1 MKTVKHTF
9 IAMTILPKPV
19 EEPKSVFSPIP
30 VIDISDPESKHALV
44 KACEDFGFFKV
55 INHGVPSELVS
66 VLEHEA
72 VEFFSLPT
80 SDKNQ
85 VAGYPFGYGN
95 GKIGRNGDVGWV
107 EYLLMNVNLDIGS
120 DPFLPALLNNR
131 ETIRNAV
138 LEYTTSMRKMTCDVL
153 EMMTDG
159 LGIKPRNTLS
169 KLVSDQNSDSKFRLN
184 HYPPCPLINEN
195 IDGGNNVIGFGEHT
209 DPQILSVLRSNNT
222 SGFQINLTNG
232 SWISVPSDPSSF
244 FFNVGDSLQVLT
256 NGRFKSVK
264 HRVLRN
270 SMKSRVSMIYF
281 AGPSLTQRISPLTC
295 LMNNEDESLYEE
307 FTWSEYKSSA
317 YNSRLSDNR
326 LQPFERKLFPLN
338 D

>member
-1 MKTVKHTF
+1 
-9 IAMTILPKPV
+9 
-19 EEPKSVFSPIP
+19 
-30 VIDISDPESKHALV
+30 
-44 KACEDFGFFKV
+44 
-55 INHGVPSELVS
+55 
-66 VLEHEA
+66 
-72 VEFFSLPT
+72 
-80 SDKNQ
+80 
-85 VAGYPFGYGN
+85 
-95 GKIGRNGDVGWV
+95 
-107 EYLLMNVNLDIGS
+107 MNVNLDIGS
-120 DPFLPALLNNR
+120 DPFLPGLLNNR

-138 LEYTTSMRKMTCDVL
+138 LEYTTSVRKMTCDVL
-153 EMMTDG
+153 EMITDG

-184 HYPPCPLINEN
+184 HYPPCPLIHEN
-195 IDGGNNVIGFGEHT
+195 IDGACNNVIIGFGEHT

-244 FFNVGDSLQVLT
+244 FFNVCDSLQVLT

-264 HRVLRN
+264 HRVLTN
-270 SMKSRVSMIYF
+270 SMKSRFSMIYF
-281 AGPSLTQRISPLTC
+281 AGPPLTQRISPLTC

>member
-1 MKTVKHTF
+1 
-9 IAMTILPKPV
+9 MTILPKLV
-19 EEPKSVFSPIP
+19 EELKSGFSPIP
-30 VIDISDPESKHALV
+30 VIDISDPESKQALV

-72 VEFFSLPT
+72 VKFFSLPT
-80 SDKNQ
+80 SYKNQ
-85 VAGYPFGYGN
+85 VTGYPFGYGN

-120 DPFLPALLNNR
+120 DPLKTHAQVSLC
-131 ETIRNAV
+131 RNAV
-138 LEYTTSMRKMTCDVL
+138 LEYTTSVRKMTCDVL
-153 EMMTDG
+153 EMITDG

-184 HYPPCPLINEN
+184 HYPPCPLIHEN
-195 IDGGNNVIGFGEHT
+195 IDGACNNVIIGFGEHT

-244 FFNVGDSLQVLT
+244 FFNVCDSLQVLT

-264 HRVLRN
+264 HRVLTN
-270 SMKSRVSMIYF
+270 SMKSRFSMIYF
-281 AGPSLTQRISPLTC
+281 AGPPLTQRISPLTC

>member
-1 MKTVKHTF
+1 MV
-9 IAMTILPKPV
+9 LCKPV
-19 EEPKSVFSPIP
+19 EEPKSGFSPIP

-72 VEFFSLPT
+72 VKFFSLPT
-80 SDKNQ
+80 SDKTK

-95 GKIGRNGDVGWV
+95 RKIGRNGDVGWV
-107 EYLLMNVNLDIGS
+107 EYLLMDVNLNMGS
-120 DPFLPALLNNR
+120 DPFLPGHLKNP

-138 LEYTTSMRKMTCDVL
+138 LEYTTSVRKMTCDVL
-153 EMMTDG
+153 EMITDG

-184 HYPPCPLINEN
+184 HYPSCPLINEN
-195 IDGGNNVIGFGEHT
+195 TNVIGFGEHT
-209 DPQILSVLRSNNT
+209 DPQIVSVLRSNNT
-222 SGFQINLTNG
+222 SGFQISLTNG

-244 FFNVGDSLQVLT
+244 FFNVCDSLQVLT

-264 HRVLRN
+264 HRVLAN

-281 AGPSLTQRISPLTC
+281 AGPSLTQRIFPLTC
-295 LMNNEDESLYEE
+295 LIDNEDESLYEE
-307 FTWSEYKSSA
+307 FTWSEYKNAA

-326 LQPFERKLFPLN
+326 LQPFERKLFR
-338 D
+338 